1 MVGFFIERP
10 IFASAIAVIL
20 VLAGS
25 ICYFLLPVS
34 QFPDITPP
42 QVVVSAVYPGA
53 SAQVVADTVTTPLEQ
68 QINGVAGMTYMSSS
82 SSNDGSSTITI
93 TFDVGYP
100 LSIAAVDVQNRVAQA
115 ASSLPPIV
123 NQAGVTIKKQNP
135 NFVLIVNLTSP
146 DKSVDPVALS
156 NYAYLQIVD
165 PLKRLEGVGDV
176 QIFGERRYSMRI
188 WLDPDKLANLG
199 ITAVDVQNAIA
210 EQNVQV
216 AAGKIGQSPAPAGT
230 PFEMQ
235 VNATGRL
242 SNVTEFGDIVVR
254 ADANA
259 GSVVRLRD
267 VARIELGA
275 LQYTSSAFFG
285 EDPTVVLAIYQMPG
299 SNALALQQR
308 VKDKMQ
314 ELSKRFPKGIDYAMH
329 YDTTRFVS
337 ASMHDVVV
345 TLIQALLLVVAVVY
359 IFLQSWRTTIIP
371 TIAIPVSLIATLVVM
386 QLLGF
391 SLNML
396 SLLGMV
402 LAIGLVVDDAI
413 VVVENVERQL
423 EAGLKPLEA
432 ARAAMKEV
440 TGPIIATTAVL
451 MAVFVPVAFI
461 PGVAGRLYNQ
471 FALTVAI
478 SVGISAFNSLTLSP
492 ALSAA
497 FLRHRGEVRFAPFRW
512 FNSGFSWLSHAYAES
527 VRVLI
532 RWRVAMLALFV
543 LAVGAT
549 YLVSLRIPSTFLPVE
564 DQGYFFVVVQLPDGA
579 SLERTDAV
587 AKQVRDILKSTPGVD
602 IVGSISG
609 LNFLT
614 QAAQSNSA
622 VEFAILKPWDQ
633 RPPEQGA
640 SSIVASVRP
649 KLLGLPGAIALSFD
663 PPSIP
668 GLGTT
673 GGFEFQVEDLTGR
686 GSVALNDV
694 AQALIAEA
702 RKQPE
707 LNPQQLFT
715 SFSTSTPQFNYDLD
729 RNKAKLLG
737 LKLPDVF
744 NTLQIYLGS
753 LYVNDFNLFGRT
765 FRVTLQAD
773 KDARAAPSDL
783 SRLYVRN
790 ATGGMVPLSTLGTL
804 RAIAGPETVPHYNN
818 YASAL
823 INGGAAP
830 GYSSGQ
836 AVAAMERAAA
846 AVLPRDFA
854 YEWTGITF
862 QELKAG
868 SIATIV
874 FALAIVFVFL
884 ILAAQYESWSMPF
897 MVLLAVPLALFGA
910 MLALWLRGRQI
921 DVYSQIGFVMLIGLA
936 AKNAILI
943 VEFAKRRR
951 EDGLGIVEAAMMA
964 ARLRLRPILMTAFAF
979 ILGVVPLMFATGAGA
994 ASRQSIGTTVFGGML
1009 AATILTLAFVPV
1021 FYALIEQLRESRLG
1035 PNPQPHE
1042 SPSKATPNR
1051 RNEIGVPYHA
1061 NLENSSGYY
1070 RPGGNRHRSRCCSA
1084 RRRVVWRYRWSDSQ
1098 SSSVCDAGARCQHR
1112 EKNDS
1117 DLARLFGPH
1126 GINPPC
1132 CPSGKS
1138 IRLHPAAARRGR
1150 DRRQRRRF
1158 ALHDRSTR
1166 FSGGAG
1172 SGKGA
1177 GAEKYRG
1184 A

>member
-1 MVGFFIERP
+1 MVGFFIQRP

-25 ICYFLLPVS
+25 ICYFLLPVA

-68 QINGVAGMTYMSSS
+68 QINGVTGMTYMSSS

-123 NQAGVTIKKQNP
+123 NQGGVTIKKQNP

-146 DKSVDPVALS
+146 DGSVDPVALS

-165 PLKRLEGVGDV
+165 PLKRLPGVGDI
-176 QIFGERRYSMRI
+176 QIFGERRYSMRV

-199 ITAVDVQNAIA
+199 ITAVDVQNAVA

-216 AAGKIGQSPAPAGT
+216 AAGKIGQSPAPEGT

-235 VNATGRL
+235 VNAVGRL
-242 SNVTEFGDIVVR
+242 TDPAQFGDIVVR
-254 ADANA
+254 ADAVA

-275 LQYTSSAFFG
+275 LQYASTAFFG
-285 EDPTVVLAIYQMPG
+285 EDPTVVLAIYQMAG
-299 SNALALQQR
+299 SNALDLQQS
-308 VKDKMQ
+308 VKAKME
-314 ELSKRFPKGIDYAMH
+314 ELAKRFPTGIAYGMH

-337 ASMHDVVV
+337 AAMHDVVI
-345 TLIQALLLVVAVVY
+345 TLAQALVLVVAVVFV
-359 IFLQSWRTTIIP
+359 FLQSWRTTIIP

-386 QLLGF
+386 RMLGF

-423 EAGLKPLEA
+423 EAGLPPLAA

-461 PGVAGRLYNQ
+461 PGVTGSLYNQ

-478 SVGISAFNSLTLSP
+478 SVAISAFNSLTLSP

-497 FLRHRGEVRFAPFRW
+497 FLRHRGEVRFPPFRW
-512 FNSGFSWLSHAYAES
+512 FNAGFNWLSQVYAHG

-532 RWRVAMLALFV
+532 RLRWAMLGLFLAAL
-543 LAVGAT
+543 AAT
-549 YLVSLRIPSTFLPVE
+549 YLISLRIPSTFLPVE
-564 DQGYFFVVVQLPDGA
+564 DQGYFFVVIQGPDGS
-579 SLERTDAV
+579 SLQRTDAV
-587 AKQVRDILKSTPGVD
+587 AKQVRDILQSTPGVE

-614 QAAQSNSA
+614 LAAQSNSA
-622 VEFAILKPWDQ
+622 VEFAILKPWSE
-633 RPPEQGA
+633 RPPEQSA
-640 SSIVASVRP
+640 SALVASVRP
-649 KLLGLPGAIALSFD
+649 KLLQIPGAFALSFD

-673 GGFEFQVEDLTGR
+673 GGFEFQIEDLTGR
-686 GSVALNDV
+686 GNSALNE
-694 AQALIAEA
+694 ATQAVIAEA

-707 LNPQQLFT
+707 LSAQQLFS
-715 SFSTSTPQFNYDLD
+715 SFSTSTPQFDYDLD

-737 LKLPDVF
+737 LNLPDVF
-744 NTLQIYLGS
+744 NTLQIYFGS

-773 KDARAAPSDL
+773 KDARAAASDL

-790 ATGGMVPLSTLGTL
+790 ASGGMVPLSTLGSL
-804 RAIAGPETVPHYNN
+804 KPIVGPETVPHYNN
-818 YASAL
+818 YGSAL

-830 GYSSGQ
+830 GFSSGQ
-836 AVAAMERAAA
+836 AVVAMERAAA
-846 AVLPRDFA
+846 AALPRDFGF
-854 YEWTGITF
+854 EWTGITF

-910 MLALWLRGRQI
+910 LLALWLRGKQI
-921 DVYSQIGFVMLIGLA
+921 DVYSQIGFVMLIGLS

-951 EDGLGIVEAAMMA
+951 EDGLDIVEAAMEA
-964 ARLRLRPILMTAFAF
+964 GRLRLRPILMTAFAF

-1009 AATILTLAFVPV
+1009 AATILTLALVPV
-1021 FYALIEQLRESRLG
+1021 FYAVIEQLRERGSRRE
-1035 PNPQPHE
+1035 PAPVHE
-1042 SPSKATPNR
+1042 VLEA
-1051 RNEIGVPYHA
+1051 HA
-1061 NLENSSGYY
+1061 E
-1070 RPGGNRHRSRCCSA
+1070 
-1084 RRRVVWRYRWSDSQ
+1084 
-1098 SSSVCDAGARCQHR
+1098 
-1112 EKNDS
+1112 
-1117 DLARLFGPH
+1117 
-1126 GINPPC
+1126 
-1132 CPSGKS
+1132 
-1138 IRLHPAAARRGR
+1138 AA
-1150 DRRQRRRF
+1150 
-1158 ALHDRSTR
+1158 
-1166 FSGGAG
+1166 
-1172 SGKGA
+1172 
-1177 GAEKYRG
+1177 E
-1184 A
+1184 

>member
-1 MVGFFIERP
+1 MVEFFIQRP
-10 IFASAIAVIL
+10 IFTSAIAVIML
-20 VLAGS
+20 LAGS

-42 QVVVSAVYPGA
+42 QVVVSSVYPGA

-93 TFDVGYP
+93 SFDVGYP

-165 PLKRLEGVGDV
+165 PLKRLSGVGDV
-176 QIFGERRYSMRI
+176 TIFGERRYSMRV

-199 ITAVDVQNAIA
+199 ITAVDVQSAVA
-210 EQNVQV
+210 EQNIQV
-216 AAGKIGQSPAPAGT
+216 AAGKIGQSPAPPGT

-235 VNATGRL
+235 VSALGRL
-242 SNVTEFGDIVVR
+242 SDPAQFGDIVVR

-267 VARIELGA
+267 VARVELGA
-275 LQYTSSAFFG
+275 LQYTSTAFFG

-308 VKDKMQ
+308 VKDKME
-314 ELSKRFPKGIDYAMH
+314 ELSKRFPEGISYAMH

-337 ASMHDVVV
+337 ASMHDVVI
-345 TLIQALLLVVAVVY
+345 TLAQALLLVVAVVF

-386 QLLGF
+386 ELLGF

-413 VVVENVERQL
+413 VVVENVERKL
-423 EAGLKPLEA
+423 EAGLRPLDA

-497 FLRHRGEVRFAPFRW
+497 FLRHRPASDFAPFRW
-512 FNSGFSWLSHAYAES
+512 FNAGFDRLSHGYAHL

-532 RWRVAMLALFV
+532 GWRWAV
-543 LAVGAT
+543 LAVFAVVLGGT
-549 YLVSLRIPSTFLPVE
+549 FFLSQRIPSSFLPVE
-564 DQGYFFVVVQLPDGA
+564 DQGYFFVVIQLPDGA
-579 SLERTDAV
+579 SLQRTDAV
-587 AKQVRDILKSTPGVD
+587 AEKVRGVLEGTAGVE

-614 QAAQSNSA
+614 NAAQSNSA
-622 VEFAILKPWDQ
+622 VEFGILKPWDE
-633 RPPEQGA
+633 RPASQGA
-640 SSIVASVRP
+640 SKIVADVRM
-649 KLLGLPGAIALSFD
+649 KLLAIPEAFVLSFD

-686 GSVALNDV
+686 GPYALND
-694 AQALIAEA
+694 ATQALIAEA

-707 LNPQQLFT
+707 LNPMQ
-715 SFSTSTPQFNYDLD
+715 
-729 RNKAKLLG
+729 
-737 LKLPDVF
+737 
-744 NTLQIYLGS
+744 
-753 LYVNDFNLFGRT
+753 
-765 FRVTLQAD
+765 
-773 KDARAAPSDL
+773 
-783 SRLYVRN
+783 
-790 ATGGMVPLSTLGTL
+790 
-804 RAIAGPETVPHYNN
+804 
-818 YASAL
+818 
-823 INGGAAP
+823 
-830 GYSSGQ
+830 
-836 AVAAMERAAA
+836 
-846 AVLPRDFA
+846 
-854 YEWTGITF
+854 
-862 QELKAG
+862 
-868 SIATIV
+868 
-874 FALAIVFVFL
+874 
-884 ILAAQYESWSMPF
+884 
-897 MVLLAVPLALFGA
+897 
-910 MLALWLRGRQI
+910 
-921 DVYSQIGFVMLIGLA
+921 
-936 AKNAILI
+936 
-943 VEFAKRRR
+943 
-951 EDGLGIVEAAMMA
+951 
-964 ARLRLRPILMTAFAF
+964 
-979 ILGVVPLMFATGAGA
+979 
-994 ASRQSIGTTVFGGML
+994 
-1009 AATILTLAFVPV
+1009 
-1021 FYALIEQLRESRLG
+1021 
-1035 PNPQPHE
+1035 
-1042 SPSKATPNR
+1042 
-1051 RNEIGVPYHA
+1051 
-1061 NLENSSGYY
+1061 
-1070 RPGGNRHRSRCCSA
+1070 
-1084 RRRVVWRYRWSDSQ
+1084 
-1098 SSSVCDAGARCQHR
+1098 
-1112 EKNDS
+1112 
-1117 DLARLFGPH
+1117 
-1126 GINPPC
+1126 
-1132 CPSGKS
+1132 
-1138 IRLHPAAARRGR
+1138 
-1150 DRRQRRRF
+1150 
-1158 ALHDRSTR
+1158 
-1166 FSGGAG
+1166 
-1172 SGKGA
+1172 
-1177 GAEKYRG
+1177 
-1184 A
+1184 

>member
-1 MVGFFIERP
+1 MTMVGFFIERP

-633 RPPEQGA
+633 RPPGQGA
-640 SSIVASVRP
+640 SNIVASVRP

-773 KDARAAPSDL
+773 KDARATPSDL

-790 ATGGMVPLSTLGTL
+790 ATGGMVPLSTLGSL

-854 YEWTGITF
+854 FEWTGITF

-1035 PNPQPHE
+1035 E
-1042 SPSKATPNR
+1042 
-1051 RNEIGVPYHA
+1051 
-1061 NLENSSGYY
+1061 
-1070 RPGGNRHRSRCCSA
+1070 
-1084 RRRVVWRYRWSDSQ
+1084 
-1098 SSSVCDAGARCQHR
+1098 
-1112 EKNDS
+1112 
-1117 DLARLFGPH
+1117 
-1126 GINPPC
+1126 
-1132 CPSGKS
+1132 
-1138 IRLHPAAARRGR
+1138 PAAAREPVEG
-1150 DRRQRRRF
+1150 
-1158 ALHDRSTR
+1158 H
-1166 FSGGAG
+1166 
-1172 SGKGA
+1172 
-1177 GAEKYRG
+1177 AEP
-1184 A
+1184 AE